1 MKENH
6 QATNHT
12 MLVSPTPAK
21 SSLDA
26 YMDLLWQ
33 HTLSVCN
40 SGRKQ
45 MLVKPIHASL
55 SKIYLAECEKRNK
68 RFLPAH
74 ALRKTFRNQGVKVNK
89 NAIVDSGIN
98 SEGLMKAFSIA
109 LYAFRAESNKSQS
122 TALLIN
128 KMAGVFNINTGE
140 LTS

>member
-40 SGRKQ
+40 RGRKQ

-55 SKIYLAECEKRNK
+55 SKIYLA
-68 RFLPAH
+68 
-74 ALRKTFRNQGVKVNK
+74 
-89 NAIVDSGIN
+89 
-98 SEGLMKAFSIA
+98 
-109 LYAFRAESNKSQS
+109 
-122 TALLIN
+122 
-128 KMAGVFNINTGE
+128 
-140 LTS
+140 